1 MTLRRIAQGNPVKP
15 PRAFDV
21 VFWLAVIALP
31 AIACLATILQFPP
44 GADNVPMHWNAAGSI
59 DGYGSPWEMLPFGII
74 MGATNALLAACYA
87 FNDFL
92 YDHGLVH
99 NISRKGALVLYRVLA
114 VFIAIVTVGILVFWT
129 IQAMAAMA

>member
-31 AIACLATILQFPP
+31 AIACLATILQVPP

-129 IQAMAAMA
+129 SQAMAAMA